1 MSWIYRFWAAG
12 HLGFWDLILVVA
24 VSAEAVAL
32 AYLYE
37 PKWKAFVYT
46 LPIPFTLATLALGRP
61 VDATNVLGLALQ
73 IVFTQG
79 VRLLRQRLH
88 LPIVPAIAAG
98 TALYSLLGW
107 AIAGVLPDNPLTF
120 WLSCTLVL
128 ALGALGARLLPPRA
142 EQGHASA
149 LPIWLKVPLT
159 AVLILL
165 LMRAK
170 GLLGGFATLF
180 PMVGVFAA
188 YEARHSLWTLGRQIP
203 IFMLRMTPTLI
214 VIRLMQTRFGLGLAL
229 AAGWAV
235 FLILIPLVRLP
246 EQGSAP
252 PARVEKGPAK
262 LDGWRQPG
270 YDDDGPVRQMRP

>member
-1 MSWIYRFWAAG
+1 MSWFYRFWAAG
-12 HLGFWDLILVVA
+12 HLGLWDLILMAA

-37 PKWKAFVYT
+37 PRWKAFVYT
-46 LPIPFTLATLALGRP
+46 LPIPFTLATLAVGRP

-73 IVFTQG
+73 MIFTQG
-79 VRLLRQRLH
+79 VRLLRQRLG
-88 LPIVPAIAAG
+88 LPIVPAIIVS

-107 AIAGVLPDNPLTF
+107 AIAGILPDNALSF
-120 WLSCTLVL
+120 WLSCAGVIAL
-128 ALGALGARLLPPRA
+128 ALLVARLLPMRT
-142 EQGHASA
+142 EQGHTSA
-149 LPIWLKVPLT
+149 MPIWLKVPLT

-170 GLLGGFATLF
+170 GFLGGFATMF

-203 IFMLRMTPTLI
+203 VFMLRMTPTLI
-214 VIRLMQTRFGLGLAL
+214 VIRLMQARFGLGFAL

-246 EQGSAP
+246 EQSSAP
-252 PARVEKGPAK
+252 PGATAPSA
-262 LDGWRQPG
+262 
-270 YDDDGPVRQMRP
+270 